1 MWIKLSKSSS
11 RTEAKGYALA
21 RVIDSLLV
29 HTHHARVVQKAVVQD
44 AIKRGLLKEGG
55 EEAVKLANLQNKDFG
70 RIVAGM
76 LAVLVGKD
84 VPVDYLQAC
93 KLHKVEK
100 KLIKQPPEGSVPY
113 FLKLNATGQREKWGK
128 LGGKCY
134 DCNAYGSATWQ
145 SALYTFLVYDLLH
158 ISSYPSQ
165 HLTYL
170 HCCCSGVQRYPHR
183 HPVPP
188 AVLQG
193 PDRPSFSFCAMC
205 QSSP

>member
-29 HTHHARVVQKAVVQD
+29 PTHHARVVQKAVVQD

-93 KLHKVEK
+93 KLHQVEK
-100 KLIKQPPEGSVPY
+100 KLFKQPPEGSVPY
-113 FLKLNATGQREKWGK
+113 FLKLHATGQRKKW
-128 LGGKCY
+128 GGKCY
-134 DCNAYGSATWQ
+134 DCNSYGSATWQ
-145 SALYTFLVYDLLH
+145 SALYTFLVSTFLL
-158 ISSYPSQ
+158 I
-165 HLTYL
+165 
-170 HCCCSGVQRYPHR
+170 PHN
-183 HPVPP
+183 
-188 AVLQG
+188 A
-193 PDRPSFSFCAMC
+193 
-205 QSSP
+205 